1 MKFTSLFSMIN
12 GELVSI
18 YPQRYF
24 VILIH
29 QDMKGKFKSL
39 EIENLIEYDE
49 ETKEAI
55 LNDDGEKFC

>member
-39 EIENLIEYDE
+39 EIESLYDE

-55 LNDDGEKFC
+55 FDYDGEKFC

>member
-12 GELVSI
+12 NELITI
-18 YPQRYF
+18 YPNRYF

-29 QDMKGKFKSL
+29 QNMEGKFNKL
-39 EIENLIEYDE
+39 EIESLYDE

-55 LNDDGEKFC
+55 FDYDGEKFC